1 MAQQAVVTEEKMTE
15 DIGLL
20 PRFDIW
26 LDPDERLFSKS
37 ASLCPSCLK
46 LIPMYIFEKDGKMLL
61 RKTCREHG
69 TVEDVYWSDAGMLLE
84 AKKFEVIGKGI
95 ENPHN
100 PNLHPVC
107 PLDCGLCS
115 LHETHSGLVNLVV
128 TNRCDLTCWY
138 CFFYAGKAGYVYEP
152 GLEEIRNMIKMVTKE
167 KPIACN
173 ALQLTGG
180 NPELREDIFDIIR
193 RAREE
198 GIEHIQLNTNGT
210 HKMAWDAE
218 WTRRV
223 KEAGINTAYLSFD
236 GVTPRT
242 NPKNHWEVPY
252 ILDNCRKADLG
263 IVLVPTIINTIND
276 HEIGKILEFGF
287 RHSDIVRGINYQ
299 PVSLVG
305 RMPIKQRERFRIT
318 IPDVIHRLEEQTDG
332 QITRDAFYP
341 VPCTVIMSRFM
352 EALKGSPKYE
362 LSTNAACG
370 MGTYIFRDGGR
381 MIPITDFVD
390 VRGLFEHI
398 SWMTNELNNNS
409 NRYLTLA
416 KILPKLRCFIDA
428 EKQPKWLRLD
438 KLLFDVFLRGD
449 YNTLGEFH
457 RRSLFIG
464 MMHFQDLYNW
474 DIQRVRKCSIHYAT
488 PEGVIPFCAFN
499 VIPEWYRDRIQR
511 EHSVPAESWEKRAG
525 CTLKDNFYLR
535 NIRQLESNPLYWDT
549 YEGFV
554 QRNGVAI

>member
-1 MAQQAVVTEEKMTE
+1 MAQQAVVTAEKIAE
-15 DIGLL
+15 SIGLL
-20 PRFDIW
+20 PRFELW
-26 LDPDERLFSKS
+26 LESDEKLYSKS

-46 LIPMYIFEKDGKMLL
+46 LVPMYIFEKNGKMLL
-61 RKTCREHG
+61 RKTCRQHG
-69 TVEDVYWSDAGMLLE
+69 TVEDIYWSDSRMLLS
-84 AKKFEVIGKGI
+84 AKRYEVKGKGI

-100 PNLHPVC
+100 PNMHPVC
-107 PLDCGLCS
+107 PFDCGLCS
-115 LHETHSGLVNLVV
+115 LHESHSALINLVV

-152 GLEEIRNMIKMVTKE
+152 SLEEIRAMIRMVARE
-167 KPIACN
+167 RPVPCN

-193 RAREE
+193 IAKEE

-210 HKMAWDAE
+210 HKMAWDAG

-223 KEAGINTAYLSFD
+223 KESGVNTVYLSFD

-263 IVLVPTIINTIND
+263 IVLVPTIINTMND
-276 HEIGKILEFGF
+276 HEAGKILEFGF

-318 IPDVIHRLEEQTDG
+318 IPDVIHRLEEQTGG

-370 MGTYIFRDGGR
+370 MGTYIFRDEGR

-390 VRGLFEHI
+390 VEGLFEYV
-398 SWMTNELNNNS
+398 SGMTDEIGSNS
-409 NRYLTLA
+409 NKYLALAKTLA
-416 KILPKLRCFIDA
+416 KLRSFIET
-428 EKQPKWLRLD
+428 EKQPKWLKLD
-438 KLLFDVFLRGD
+438 RILFNVLIKGN
-449 YNTLGEFH
+449 YEALGEFH
-457 RRSLFIG
+457 KNALFVG

-488 PEGVIPFCAFN
+488 PEGVIPFCTFN

-511 EHSVPAESWEKRAG
+511 EHSVPAAEWEKQAG
-525 CTLKDNFYLR
+525 CKIGEGIYLR
-535 NIRQLESNPLYWDT
+535 DIKKLESGPLYRNA
-549 YEGFV
+549 YEGFIHK
-554 QRNGVAI
+554 NA